1 MAQEMNQN
9 TNVEP
14 ANNDKGGFLWGLLGC
29 CVPIAGLILFLVWK
43 DQKPKTAKAAGIGAL
58 VCVIVGV
65 IYYIL
70 MIVLGIGI
78 ASMGMLHGEISTDFF
93 WVSRASGPVVLLART
108 SVPNLCEMHGRAGR
122 DSDWNP
128 CHPSSW
134 PSQRSCHDPVH
145 ASHANRWI
153 CSASDKI
160 YQHKSAP
167 CSHGFSFWH
176 CL

>member
-9 TNVEP
+9 TNVES

-78 ASMGMLHGEISTDFF
+78 ASMGM
-93 WVSRASGPVVLLART
+93 
-108 SVPNLCEMHGRAGR
+108 
-122 DSDWNP
+122 
-128 CHPSSW
+128 
-134 PSQRSCHDPVH
+134 
-145 ASHANRWI
+145 
-153 CSASDKI
+153 
-160 YQHKSAP
+160 
-167 CSHGFSFWH
+167 
-176 CL
+176 